1 MRTVP
6 TTFGR
11 MFVLLAFL
19 LPSSALS
26 QLAIR
31 DTVFKSTVASE
42 NPVDTTDLDLATF
55 PGDFILDSGSS
66 NNLARGKTASVR
78 FAREEEELIP
88 VQNGDPNVLFDNS
101 TSTFFS
107 LPAGQEGTQIVI
119 DLQATRVV
127 NRVKTRTFVQA
138 LNFRPRGYSILV
150 GRDSVD
156 LRRVLQISDNQSVTT
171 DDLFIPDTGRY
182 VAFQIDKMDP
192 TRPNGAATVLSEI
205 EVFGVG
211 FLAEGTYVSAIKQTG
226 SIARSVNWGKVSWQA
241 DTPPLTSV
249 EVSLRTGDDQT
260 GVSAWSPWS
269 TPVNVSGS
277 LFRVF
282 EPRKYIQY
290 KVKLGTQ
297 ALETPRFRSIEISYD
312 TTLVVSSATAR
323 LSQVTAEILKEANIT
338 HETAIQTNGPSGGID
353 TLIIETD
360 IPMAVNAVTVNNVE
374 VPHTLQF
381 VPGALRVGFASPV
394 MGTSTIRAALRFTPY
409 LLTHSFPSLIISN
422 ATPGNPQ
429 MVDAAIIG
437 GKEATTLVTI
447 GVPDAT
453 IMDGRVDPN
462 PFTPNGDGRND
473 VTYFNFF
480 VANLTDPRPVR
491 IHVFDLTGRKVR
503 TVFETSTTAQAYVE
517 QNAIPW
523 DGRDDNGKLL
533 APGVY
538 IFQISVAADGNNP
551 SALTKTVTIAY

>member
-6 TTFGR
+6 TTIGR

-19 LPSSALS
+19 LPCSAMS

-31 DTVFKSTVASE
+31 DTAFKSPA
-42 NPVDTTDLDLATF
+42 PVDTTDLDLATF
-55 PGDFILDSGSS
+55 PGDFILDSGSG
-66 NNLARGKTASVR
+66 NNLARGKTASIR
-78 FAREEEELIP
+78 FARLNPELIP
-88 VQNGDPNVLFDNS
+88 VNNADPNVMFDANN
-101 TSTFFS
+101 STFFN

-127 NRVKTRTFVQA
+127 NRVRTRAFA
-138 LNFRPRGYSILV
+138 AASFRLRGYSIFI
-150 GRDSVD
+150 GRDSVE
-156 LRRVLQISDNQSVTT
+156 LRRALQIPDNQNQVT
-171 DDLFIPDTGRY
+171 DDLFVPDTGRFIAIQ
-182 VAFQIDKMDP
+182 VDKMDP
-192 TRPNGAATVLSEI
+192 TRPNGVATIIAEI

-211 FLAEGTYVSAIKQTG
+211 FLAEGTYVSAIRSTTPAPTP
-226 SIARSVNWGKVSWQA
+226 ARAVNWGKVEWQA
-241 DTPPLTSV
+241 EVPPQTSV
-249 EVSLRTGDDQT
+249 SVSIRTGDDPT

-269 TPVNVSGS
+269 TPVTVSGS

-282 EPRKYIQY
+282 EPRKYMQY
-290 KVKLGTQ
+290 KVQLATQ
-297 ALETPRFRSIEISYD
+297 ALETPRFRSIEVFYD
-312 TTLVVSSATAR
+312 TTLVASSATAR
-323 LSQVTAEILKEANIT
+323 LSQVTAEILKEASIT
-338 HETAIQTNGPSGGID
+338 HETSIQTAGSSGGVD

-360 IPMAVNAVTVNNVE
+360 IPLAVSGVTVNNAE
-374 VPHTLQF
+374 VPHTLEF

-394 MGTSTIRAALRFTPY
+394 TGTATIRAALRFTPY
-409 LLTHSFPSLIISN
+409 LLTHSFPGQIISN

-429 MVDAAIIG
+429 MVDAAIVG
-437 GKEATTLVTI
+437 GKEATTLVTV
-447 GVPDAT
+447 GVPET
-453 IMDGRVDPN
+453 IIMDGRVDPN

-538 IFQISVAADGNNP
+538 VFQISVAADGNNP

>member
-1 MRTVP
+1 
-6 TTFGR
+6 

-31 DTVFKSTVASE
+31 DTAFKSPA
-42 NPVDTTDLDLATF
+42 PVDTTDLDLATF
-55 PGDFILDSGSS
+55 PGDFILDSGSG
-66 NNLARGKTASVR
+66 NNLAKGKTATIR
-78 FAREEEELIP
+78 YARQEQELIP
-88 VQNGDPNVLFDNS
+88 IQNADPNVMFDGS
-101 TSTFFS
+101 TSTFYN

-127 NRVKTRTFVQA
+127 NRVRTRAFA
-138 LNFRPRGYSILV
+138 SASFRLRGYSIFI

-156 LRRVLQISDNQSVTT
+156 LRRALQIPDNQNRET
-171 DDLFIPDTGRY
+171 DDLFVPDTGRL
-182 VAFQIDKMDP
+182 VAIQVDKMDP
-192 TRPNGAATVLSEI
+192 TRPNGVATIIAEI

-211 FLAEGTYVSAIKQTG
+211 FLAEGTYVSSIKNA
-226 SIARSVNWGKVSWQA
+226 SPVRSVNWGRVLWEA
-241 DTPPLTSV
+241 DVPPQTSV
-249 EVSLRTGDDQT
+249 EVSVRTGDDPT

-269 TPVNVSGS
+269 TPVTVSGS

-282 EPRKYIQY
+282 EPRRYMQY
-290 KVKLGTQ
+290 KVRLATQ
-297 ALETPRFRSIEISYD
+297 ALETPRFRSIEVFYD
-312 TTLVVSSATAR
+312 TTLVASSATAR

-338 HETAIQTNGPSGGID
+338 HETSIQTNSSSGGVD

-360 IPMAVNAVTVNNVE
+360 IPLAVSGITVNNAE
-374 VPHTLQF
+374 VPHSLQF
-381 VPGALRVGFASPV
+381 VPGALRIGFASPV
-394 MGTSTIRAALRFTPY
+394 TGASTIRTALRFTPY
-409 LLTHSFPSLIISN
+409 LLSHSFPSHIISN

-429 MVDAAIIG
+429 MVDAAIVG
-437 GKEATTLVTI
+437 GREATTLATV
-447 GVPDAT
+447 GVPDAI

-480 VANLTDPRPVR
+480 VANLTNPRPVR